1 MELTIQ
7 AYKEALRQGLNASP
21 PKLTVAEANTRIL
34 KFIEH
39 RINLCGKD

>member
-1 MELTIQ
+1 MQLTIQ

-34 KFIEH
+34 RFIEH
-39 RINLCGKD
+39 RINLCGQD

>member
-34 KFIEH
+34 RFIEH
-39 RINLCGKD
+39 RINLCGQD